1 MAKVV
6 VELSMS
12 LDGFIAGPNDNPEN
26 GLGFK
31 QGAREEKAEE
41 HEEIGS
47 QETQSAGRH
56 DASPTGHRADSFSS
70 F

>member
-26 GLGFK
+26 GLGDGGDRLFK
-31 QGAREEKAEE
+31 LYSTGDTDVPLPGRTWCSKFHA
-41 HEEIGS
+41 
-47 QETQSAGRH
+47 SALTSSEDPGR
-56 DASPTGHRADSFSS
+56 
-70 F
+70 